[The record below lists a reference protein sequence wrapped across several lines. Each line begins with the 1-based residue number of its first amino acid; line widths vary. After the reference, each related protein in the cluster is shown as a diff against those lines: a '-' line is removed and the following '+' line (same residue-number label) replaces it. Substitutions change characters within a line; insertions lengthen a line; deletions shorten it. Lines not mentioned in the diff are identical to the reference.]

1 MFMVWNTT
9 CREINWNIW
18 RGCGAVRGEGVKCS
32 ETQIQQGTC
41 IYGSWQ
47 IAAVMGLWAED
58 KGLHSGQNSIRLGQR
73 SHHVT

>member
-1 MFMVWNTT
+1 MFMVWNMT

-47 IAAVMGLWAED
+47 IAAVMAY
-58 KGLHSGQNSIRLGQR
+58 GQR
-73 SHHVT
+73 RRDRIVGRIPSG